1 MTTIDISP
9 NIEAY
14 FEEIVHD
21 AMRAKQVA
29 ATPAAEHYLSGML
42 VDYAKG
48 EKPKALD
55 EPLTFQ
61 LRDALQSH
69 GAERFSRLQR
79 LGDGVLYVVGFFGA
93 WLRRR
98 GADRDYVMSVGSSAY
113 GHASAMLRLSAQDA
127 GPNVLAELSDKFDR
141 FVVVLGEVAD
151 GALASAKDDTSLLR
165 AYERWQETGSSKLA
179 ESLVEMGFFPMHGTE
194 EIH

>member
-1 MTTIDISP
+1 MTTIDVSP

-21 AMRAKQVA
+21 AMRARRVA
-29 ATPAAEHYLSGML
+29 ATPAAEHYLSGLL

-48 EKPKALD
+48 QKPKALD

-61 LRDALQSH
+61 LRDALETR
-69 GAERFSRLQR
+69 GAERFARLQR

-93 WLRRR
+93 WLGRR

-113 GHASAMLRLSAQDA
+113 GHASAMLRMGASQE
-127 GPNVLAELSDKFDR
+127 GPNVLGELSDKFER
-141 FVVVLGEVAD
+141 FVIVLGEIAD
-151 GALASAKDDTSLLR
+151 GALASSRDDTSLLR
-165 AYERWQETGSSKLA
+165 AYERWQQTGSSKLA
-179 ESLVEMGFFPMHGTE
+179 ESLVEMGLFPMRGDEAVH
-194 EIH
+194 

>member
-1 MTTIDISP
+1 MTTIDVSP

-14 FEEIVHD
+14 FEEVVHD
-21 AMRAKQVA
+21 AMRARRVA
-29 ATPAAEHYLSGML
+29 ATPAAEHYLSGLL

-61 LRDALQSH
+61 LRDALESS
-69 GAERFSRLQR
+69 GAERFARLQR

-113 GHASAMLRLSAQDA
+113 GHASAMLRMGTRLD

-141 FVVVLGEVAD
+141 FVVVLGEIAD
-151 GALASAKDDTSLLR
+151 GALASARDDASLLR

-179 ESLVEMGFFPMHGTE
+179 ESLVEMGFFPMRGDEAVH
-194 EIH
+194 

>member
-1 MTTIDISP
+1 MTTIDVSP

-21 AMRAKQVA
+21 AMRARRVA
-29 ATPAAEHYLSGML
+29 ATPAAEHYLSGLL

-48 EKPKALD
+48 QKPKALD

-61 LRDALQSH
+61 LRDALETR
-69 GAERFSRLQR
+69 GAERFAQLQR

-93 WLRRR
+93 WLGRR

-113 GHASAMLRLSAQDA
+113 GHASAMLRMGASQE
-127 GPNVLAELSDKFDR
+127 GPNVLGELSDKFER
-141 FVVVLGEVAD
+141 FVIVLGEIAD
-151 GALASAKDDTSLLR
+151 GALASSRDDTSLLR
-165 AYERWQETGSSKLA
+165 AYERWQQTGSSKLA
-179 ESLVEMGFFPMHGTE
+179 ESLVEMGLFPMRGDEAVH
-194 EIH
+194 

>member
-1 MTTIDISP
+1 MTTIDVSP

-21 AMRAKQVA
+21 AMRARRVA
-29 ATPAAEHYLSGML
+29 ATPAAEHYLSGLL

-48 EKPKALD
+48 HKPKALD

-61 LRDALQSH
+61 LRDALESS

-113 GHASAMLRLSAQDA
+113 GHASAMLRMGARQE
-127 GPNVLAELSDKFDR
+127 GPNVLEELSDKFDR
-141 FVVVLGEVAD
+141 FVVVLGEIAD
-151 GALASAKDDTSLLR
+151 GALASARDDSSLLR

-179 ESLVEMGFFPMHGTE
+179 ESLVEMGFFPMRGDEGVH
-194 EIH
+194 

>member
-1 MTTIDISP
+1 MTTIDVSP

-21 AMRAKQVA
+21 AMRARRVA
-29 ATPAAEHYLSGML
+29 ATPAAEHYLSGLL
-42 VDYAKG
+42 VDYARG
-48 EKPKALD
+48 HEPRALD

-61 LRDALQSH
+61 LRDALESS

-79 LGDGVLYVVGFFGA
+79 LGDGVLYVVGFFSA

-113 GHASAMLRLSAQDA
+113 GHASAMLRMGAGQD
-127 GPNVLAELSDKFDR
+127 GPNVLEELSDKFDR
-141 FVVVLGEVAD
+141 FVVVLGEIAD
-151 GALASAKDDTSLLR
+151 GALASARDDASLLR

-179 ESLVEMGFFPMHGTE
+179 ESLVEMGLFPMRGGEGVH
-194 EIH
+194 